1 MRCKMM
7 KESMIQVICGPGRGK
22 TTSAIGRG
30 LTALTKGKC
39 VYMVQF
45 LKGALDADN
54 MEIIQRLEPEFKMFR
69 FEKTPV
75 FFDQLTEEEK
85 NEARICIRNGLNFA
99 KKVLVTGE
107 CDILILDEILGILD
121 EGVIT
126 RDELCAL
133 IGQARQAGIRLI
145 LTGNVYPDYL
155 DACVDEVTKLQ
166 TRYE

>member
-1 MRCKMM
+1 MM

-45 LKGALDADN
+45 LKGALDVDN
-54 MEIIQRLEPEFKMFR
+54 MEIIQRLEPEFKLFR
-69 FEKTPV
+69 FEKSPV
-75 FFDQLTEEEK
+75 VFDQLSEEEK
-85 NEARICIRNGLNFA
+85 EEARINIRNGLNFS

-121 EGVIT
+121 EGILT
-126 RDELCAL
+126 LEELCAL
-133 IGQARQAGIRLI
+133 IGQARQSEAELI
-145 LTGNVYPDYL
+145 MTGTVYPAAL
-155 DACVDEVTKLQ
+155 DEWVDEVTKLQ
-166 TRYE
+166 TRFE

>member
-1 MRCKMM
+1 MM

-54 MEIIQRLEPEFKMFR
+54 MEIIQRLEPEFKIFR

-75 FFDQLTEEEK
+75 FFDRLTDCLLYTS
-85 NEARICIRNGLNFA
+85 R
-99 KKVLVTGE
+99 
-107 CDILILDEILGILD
+107 
-121 EGVIT
+121 
-126 RDELCAL
+126 
-133 IGQARQAGIRLI
+133 
-145 LTGNVYPDYL
+145 
-155 DACVDEVTKLQ
+155 CV
-166 TRYE
+166 